1 MGKNVLLSIL
11 LLAILQFSLQS
22 CNAARAVFTSATVK
36 PQPEEEPLEELFV
49 EEIPAGEPRETPREE
64 PVVKPGAEPKADE
77 ALRQEIVDYA
87 RQFVGTKYKS
97 AGKTPAGFDC
107 SGFTGYVMGKFG
119 IQLSASSKYQEND
132 GIPIKLSETRPG
144 DLVFFRRDK
153 SSTVFHVA
161 IVLSNDEDGIF
172 LVHSTSGRGVVID
185 NLNESSYWKAKYAT
199 ARRVI
204 KP

>member
-11 LLAILQFSLQS
+11 LLATLQFSQQS
-22 CNAARAVFTSATVK
+22 CSAARAVFTSATVK
-36 PQPEEEPLEELFV
+36 PQPEEEQLEELFV
-49 EEIPAGEPRETPREE
+49 EEIPADEPRETPREE
-64 PVVKPGAEPKADE
+64 PVVKPGAEPKADD

-87 RQFVGTKYKS
+87 RQFLGTGYRS

-161 IVLSNDEDGIF
+161 IVLSNDEDGLF
-172 LVHSTSGRGVVID
+172 LIHSTSGRGVVID
-185 NLNESSYWKAKYAT
+185 NLNQSSYWKAKYAT

>member
-22 CNAARAVFTSATVK
+22 CTAARAVFTSATVK

-49 EEIPAGEPRETPREE
+49 EETPREE
-64 PVVKPGAEPKADE
+64 PVVKPGAEPKADD

-87 RQFVGTKYKS
+87 RQFLGTGYKT
-97 AGKTPAGFDC
+97 AGKTPTGFDC

-119 IQLSASSKYQEND
+119 IRLSASSKYQEND

-161 IVLSNDEDGIF
+161 IVLSNDEDGLF
-172 LVHSTSGRGVVID
+172 LIHSTSGRGVVID
-185 NLNESSYWKAKYAT
+185 NLNQSSYWKAKYAT

>member
-11 LLAILQFSLQS
+11 LLAVLQFSLQS

-36 PQPEEEPLEELFV
+36 PHQEEEPLEELFF
-49 EEIPAGEPRETPREE
+49 ETPGEETREVPE
-64 PVVKPGAEPKADE
+64 VKSNVKPGVEPKADE

-87 RQFVGTKYKS
+87 RQFVGTGYKS

>member
-11 LLAILQFSLQS
+11 LLATLQFSQQS
-22 CNAARAVFTSATVK
+22 CSAARAVFTSTTVK

-49 EEIPAGEPRETPREE
+49 EETPA
-64 PVVKPGAEPKADE
+64 AEPKADD

-87 RQFVGTKYKS
+87 RQFLGTGYRS

-132 GIPIKLSETRPG
+132 GAPIKLSETRPG

-161 IVLSNDEDGIF
+161 IVLSNDEDGLF
-172 LVHSTSGRGVVID
+172 LIHSTSGRGVVID

>member
-11 LLAILQFSLQS
+11 LLAVLQFSLQS

-36 PQPEEEPLEELFV
+36 PQQEEEPLEELFF
-49 EEIPAGEPRETPREE
+49 ETPGEETREVPE
-64 PVVKPGAEPKADE
+64 VKSNVKPGVEPKADE

-87 RQFVGTKYKS
+87 RQFVGTGYKS